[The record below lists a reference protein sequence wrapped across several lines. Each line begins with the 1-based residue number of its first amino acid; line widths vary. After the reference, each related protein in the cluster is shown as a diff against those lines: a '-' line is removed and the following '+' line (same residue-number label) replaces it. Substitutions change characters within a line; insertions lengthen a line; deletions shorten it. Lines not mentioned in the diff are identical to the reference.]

1 MTTET
6 TLARVYKIMNAFKA
20 NDNAQALTEC
30 GGLVADLQAEINAQ
44 QAKQGGKK
52 EAQAAALRIL
62 KNAEKRGHDKL
73 TKALTA
79 SDGSQI
85 IADAVRIVKIP
96 EPLPIPQFTDNSAL
110 EMPQTMERF
119 IKEASENNG
128 ETITPPSIAEL
139 KNYITIKKAEAKSR
153 RERLPYIAYKL
164 AEGVGVDAVL
174 LVDLLQI
181 LPDAVLIPSGVE
193 RWRSVRP
200 IYLKS
205 AHGCGVLCPLRLPNE
220 TK

>member
-20 NDNAQALTEC
+20 NDNAAALTEC
-30 GGLVADLQAEINAQ
+30 GGLVADLQAEINAKE
-44 QAKQGGKK
+44 AKQGGKK

-85 IADAVRIVKIP
+85 IADSFRAVKIP
-96 EPLPIPQFTDNSAL
+96 QPLPLPSYTDSTGDSIAR
-110 EMPQTMERF
+110 TMERF
-119 IKEASENNG
+119 LEEAAENKG
-128 ETITPPSIAEL
+128 ESITPPSIAEL
-139 KNYITIKKAEAKSR
+139 KNYITIKKAEAKSQHKR
-153 RERLPYIAYKL
+153 PPYILYKL
-164 AEGVGVDAVL
+164 ADGVGVDAVL

-200 IYLKS
+200 LFLKS
-205 AHGCGVLCPLRLPNE
+205 AHGSGIICPIRNA
-220 TK
+220 